1 MRQDYSAGG
10 RPAFIEAT
18 PDGSQ
23 ALGRHW
29 PLIAGRVAGFAR
41 RVANCQAD
49 IDDMTAEA
57 IETFWKL
64 GPERYDLT
72 DTEDLRWVNRIL
84 MHRMSKV
91 WGGSSQKKQEEAERV
106 VRAMIGKEV
115 LSQDD
120 QQQRQVERHDL
131 LDDALL
137 NAEEFDE
144 VIARREDVDDLLPG
158 DDEREAA

>member
-1 MRQDYSAGG
+1 
-10 RPAFIEAT
+10 
-18 PDGSQ
+18 
-23 ALGRHW
+23 
-29 PLIAGRVAGFAR
+29 
-41 RVANCQAD
+41 
-49 IDDMTAEA
+49 
-57 IETFWKL
+57 
-64 GPERYDLT
+64 
-72 DTEDLRWVNRIL
+72 
-84 MHRMSKV
+84 MSKV

-120 QQQRQVERHDL
+120 EQQIQVESHDL

>member
-1 MRQDYSAGG
+1 MRQEYSAGG

-18 PDGSQ
+18 PDGSH

-72 DTEDLRWVNRIL
+72 DTEDLRYVNRIL

-91 WGGSSQKKQEEAERV
+91 WGGSSQKKQEEAEQA
-106 VRAMIGKEV
+106 VRAMIGREA
-115 LSQDD
+115 LSQ
-120 QQQRQVERHDL
+120 QRRVSC
-131 LDDALL
+131 
-137 NAEEFDE
+137 
-144 VIARREDVDDLLPG
+144 VMARFGGAYAGAMTDRTTVSLQDV
-158 DDEREAA
+158 